1 MSEPAP
7 GATRWIPLESNP
19 DVLNSW
25 CSKAG
30 LITSEFEYSDIYGL
44 DEDLLALVPQPVK
57 AVILLLPLTD
67 AIERKTQE
75 EIAKIRREGQHHVDS
90 SIIWIKQTT
99 NVPVIPDSPIA
110 KFIIECRTLTPE
122 ARSHLLETTTLFSEI
137 HSEVASAG
145 QTAAPDANAKV
156 DLHFTCFVKAPDPAN
171 PSVRRLIELDGRRD
185 GPLDRGLCT
194 DLLKDVARVVKEH
207 YVDTAA
213 SVQFSMLALAPPP
226 EF

>member
-90 SIIWIKQTT
+90 SIIWIKQTIGNACGTMALLHAIINT

-171 PSVRRLIELDGRRD
+171 PSI
-185 GPLDRGLCT
+185 
-194 DLLKDVARVVKEH
+194 
-207 YVDTAA
+207 Y
-213 SVQFSMLALAPPP
+213 
-226 EF
+226 